1 MKKDTYSGP
10 NWTSILTG
18 VHYEKHQ
25 VTDNSFQN
33 NHLEYYPNF
42 FNYLE
47 STMDNFDSYSITNWI
62 PINQNVLI
70 NDVDYN
76 NLEYLDD
83 SLVYEISR
91 QNY

>member
-1 MKKDTYSGP
+1 MYSFLTDSNSYFNLNHRVEKDTYSGP

-33 NHLEYYPNF
+33 NRLEYYPNF

-47 STMDNFDSYSITNWI
+47 SAMDNFDSYSITNWI
-62 PINQNVLI
+62 PKNKM
-70 NDVDYN
+70 Y
-76 NLEYLDD
+76 
-83 SLVYEISR
+83 
-91 QNY
+91 